1 MRVLHVMEATIGGTR
16 RHLGDVVRGELAA
29 GLEVHAAASSLR
41 QPDFERD
48 LEGLEARGARVL
60 RLPMV
65 RELSPARDAAHL
77 RALMRHLERVRPDV
91 VHTHSSKGGALG
103 RAASIA
109 TGIGARVHTPHTFA
123 FLFDAMFSASKRRLF
138 REIEAHLGAHTQA
151 LVAVSASEA
160 ATVRAAGVIDPE
172 RIRVVENGIDPA
184 PFTEAAPIAR
194 DELAIPG
201 GVPLAAVVGLLNI
214 AKGQDLALRALAE
227 PGLERVHLLVVGHG
241 EMQAELEALAT
252 KLRVASR
259 VRFLGYRTD
268 VARLL
273 ATSDFVLLPS
283 RWEGMPYIV
292 LEAMASAR
300 AVIATPVDGARDLV
314 RDGETGFLASAISTE
329 AIADACREWLALP
342 VQSRAQ
348 LGVAARESSL
358 GRYSAER
365 MVAELVSVYRS
376 VAVRGVA

>member
-29 GLEVHAAASSLR
+29 GLEVHAAVSSLR

-48 LEGLEARGARVL
+48 ILDLEACGARVL

-65 RELSPARDAAHL
+65 RALSPARDLAHF
-77 RALMRHLERVRPDV
+77 RALTRHLERIRPDV

-123 FLFDAMFSASKRRLF
+123 FLFDAMFGALKRRLF
-138 REIEAHLGAHTQA
+138 REIEVHLCAHTQA
-151 LVAVSASEA
+151 VIAVSASEA
-160 ATVRAAGVIDPE
+160 ATIARFGVVDAARVH
-172 RIRVVENGIDPA
+172 VVENGIDPA
-184 PFTEAAPIAR
+184 PFSDATPVTRA
-194 DELAIPG
+194 ELGVPS
-201 GVPLAAVVGLLNI
+201 GVPLAAVVGLLNV
-214 AKGQDLALRALAE
+214 AKGQDLALRALAL
-227 PGLERVHLLVVGHG
+227 PGLERLHLLVAGHG

-252 KLRVASR
+252 ELGVAAR

-273 ATSDFVLLPS
+273 AASDFVLLPS
-283 RWEGMPYIV
+283 RWEGLPYIV

-300 AVIATPVDGARDLV
+300 PVVATPVDGARDLV
-314 RDGETGFLASAISTE
+314 ADGETGFLAAEVSAGALAE
-329 AIADACREWLALP
+329 ACGKLLASSAATRTKLGASARARMIARH
-342 VQSRAQ
+342 
-348 LGVAARESSL
+348 
-358 GRYSAER
+358 SAER
-365 MVAELVSVYRS
+365 MIAELAAVYRS
-376 VAVRGVA
+376 VA